1 MKRHEA
7 EDSCMAGR
15 PAEPA
20 QCAIYVAAMN
30 YVNEVEAAMDSSE
43 GYMDFFVFFLC
54 SVLCSLYQ

>member
-7 EDSCMAGR
+7 GIKDATHVMAGR

-30 YVNEVEAAMDSSE
+30 YVNEVEAAM
-43 GYMDFFVFFLC
+43 G
-54 SVLCSLYQ
+54 